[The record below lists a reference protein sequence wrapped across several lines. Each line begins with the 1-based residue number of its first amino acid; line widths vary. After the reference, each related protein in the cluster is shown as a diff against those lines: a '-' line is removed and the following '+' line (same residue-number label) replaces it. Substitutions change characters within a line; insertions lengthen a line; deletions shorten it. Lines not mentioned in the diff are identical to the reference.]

1 MTLHRSPSRRW
12 RASLSLLACVG
23 ACSVPATASAAP
35 PTTAECLAA
44 SDVSIDAANGHRLRA
59 ERSQLLVCSDSSC
72 PAEIRVECIRRV
84 EEVNAAIP
92 TIIFEARDAAGAD
105 LSEATIAMDG
115 ELLAQRIDGVAL
127 PIDPGQHAFTFERVG
142 QPTVRKVFVIR
153 EGQKERREV
162 ITFDWQALPSK
173 TVAGH
178 ALRVQKILAIAAA
191 AVGVAGLG
199 LGAAFG
205 IDAMSKRKDAE
216 RICPDQCADNN
227 GVALWRDAKS
237 MGNLSTV
244 AFVVGGVAAAAGVAL
259 WMTANTQASQGRRL
273 QVGIGPGTVEAWG
286 QW

>member
-1 MTLHRSPSRRW
+1 MTSRRSPSRHW

-23 ACSVPATASAAP
+23 ACSLPAKASAAP

-44 SDVSIDAANGHRLRA
+44 SDASIDAANGHRLRR
-59 ERSQLLVCSDSSC
+59 ERSQLLVCSDASC
-72 PAEIRVECIRRV
+72 PAEIHAECIRRV

-92 TIIFEARDAAGAD
+92 TIIFEARDATGAD

-115 ELLAQRIDGVAL
+115 EVLAQRIDGIAL
-127 PIDPGQHAFTFERVG
+127 PIDPGLHAFTFEHAG
-142 QPTVRKVFVIR
+142 QPAVRKVFVIR

-162 ITFDWQALPSK
+162 ITFDWQPFPSK
-173 TVAGH
+173 TAAGH
-178 ALRVQKILAIAAA
+178 ALRVQQILGIAAV

-199 LGAAFG
+199 LGAVFG

-227 GVALWRDAKS
+227 GVALWSDARS
-237 MGNLSTV
+237 TGNLSTV
-244 AFVVGGVAAAAGVAL
+244 AFVVGGVATAAGVAL
-259 WMTANTQASQGRRL
+259 WMIPDTHASQGRRL
-273 QVGIGPGTVEAWG
+273 QVGLGPGTVGAWG